1 MTQIISKIKNGRM
14 EEWKNGRMKKTK
26 KLLPLIGSLT
36 LLAAPVVLVSACSSE
51 VNRYNAALPKDIQ
64 DRLLFDFI
72 GVNYNVD
79 AKSHFNNIYKQGM
92 EFLKK
97 EVEGIMAEQEFLN
110 FFQDKLGYSEA
121 VAKTTFE
128 EIKDNLG
135 LNILATE
142 YFNTINNG
150 QNFDNKDTTKLIFQT
165 DNWHQ
170 FGTTRFNYGNVPY
183 YSEHNP
189 NNIFSN
195 SNLYTDLD
203 DATKDAEIKAV
214 AKHADE
220 NFNLE
225 LSSLTANNLKWNSP
239 TTPAAPVP
247 VLGSDNDIQ
256 NYQKRLERF
265 KWWLRFRY
273 QQYYYSVIL
282 PELNQTLFTMANIL
296 DSILKVDAAK
306 KTIAIDNGVFATQ
319 LQSWAPN
326 AKWTSNYRLVWDY
339 TTNEKTAIN
348 INANWDATTNPTKLP
363 ELMSDNQT
371 LNTNFLNELAGTDK
385 TLKNSA
391 DAIFGI
397 NGFVND
403 TSSKLYNTQVKD
415 ATVSGWARNLDGS
428 HYWGQNNNGT
438 FAYTAPIYWIDVV
451 QNLNFNFY
459 QNQSQASQW
468 LVSDPNQLITK
479 WNNNPDNSTISSTN
493 FSQYIRADYLNGD
506 STPTQDQYITTQEM
520 KWNIFWQMIY
530 WLSAQVDSNP
540 NKTQAADNFTTAAKV
555 LFPKFI
561 KKTNIYNIDF
571 WNAVSSY
578 Y

>member
-1 MTQIISKIKNGRM
+1 
-14 EEWKNGRMKKTK
+14 MKKTK

-36 LLAAPVVLVSACSSE
+36 LLAAPIVLVSACSSE

-121 VAKTTFE
+121 TAKTTFE

>member
-1 MTQIISKIKNGRM
+1 
-14 EEWKNGRMKKTK
+14 MKKTK

-121 VAKTTFE
+121 VSKTTFE

>member
-1 MTQIISKIKNGRM
+1 
-14 EEWKNGRMKKTK
+14 MKKSK

-36 LLAAPVVLVSACSSE
+36 LLAAPVILVSACSSE
-51 VNRYNAALPKDIQ
+51 FNRYNAALPKDIQ
-64 DRLLFDFI
+64 DRLLFDFT

-97 EVEGIMAEQEFLN
+97 EVEGIMAQQEFYN
-110 FFQDKLGYSEA
+110 FFQDKLGYSED

-142 YFNTINNG
+142 YFNTINSG

-170 FGTTRFNYGNVPY
+170 FGTTRFNYGNVPF

-203 DATKDAEIKAV
+203 DVTKDAEIKAV

-220 NFNLE
+220 NFYLE
-225 LSSLTANNLKWNSP
+225 VSKLTENNLKWSSP
-239 TTPAAPVP
+239 TTPIAPVP
-247 VLGSDNDIQ
+247 VLGSDNDIE

-296 DSILKVDAAK
+296 DSILKIDAGR
-306 KTIAIDNGVFATQ
+306 KTIAIDNGTFATQ

-326 AKWTSNYRLVWDY
+326 GKWISNYRLVWDY
-339 TTNEKTAIN
+339 TTNEKNASYIN
-348 INANWDATTNPTKLP
+348 VNWDQNQDSGKNPTKLP

-385 TLKNSA
+385 TLKNSV

-397 NGFVND
+397 NGFVSD
-403 TSSKLYNTQVKD
+403 PSSKPYNTQVKEN
-415 ATVSGWARNLDGS
+415 TISGWPNNPDSS
-428 HYWGQNNNGT
+428 HYWGQNNKGT
-438 FAYTAPIYWIDVV
+438 FAYAAPIYWIDVV

-459 QNQSQASQW
+459 QNQSKVSQW
-468 LVSDPNQLITK
+468 LATDPNQLIAK
-479 WNNNPDNSTISSTN
+479 WNNNPDNSIISRTD
-493 FSQYIRADYLNGD
+493 FSQYIRADYLNGN
-506 STPTQDQYITTQEM
+506 SEPTQDQYISTQKM

-555 LFPKFI
+555 LFPKYI

>member
-1 MTQIISKIKNGRM
+1 
-14 EEWKNGRMKKTK
+14 MKKTK

-121 VAKTTFE
+121 TAKTTFE

>member
-1 MTQIISKIKNGRM
+1 
-14 EEWKNGRMKKTK
+14 MKKTK

-121 VAKTTFE
+121 TAKATFE

-296 DSILKVDAAK
+296 DSILKVDVAK

>member
-1 MTQIISKIKNGRM
+1 
-14 EEWKNGRMKKTK
+14 MKKTK

-451 QNLNFNFY
+451 QNLDFNFY

>member
-1 MTQIISKIKNGRM
+1 
-14 EEWKNGRMKKTK
+14 MKKPK
-26 KLLPLIGSLT
+26 KLLPLISSLT
-36 LLAAPVVLVSACSSE
+36 LLAAPVVLVTACSSE
-51 VNRYNAALPKDIQ
+51 VNRYNAALPNDIQ
-64 DRLLFDFI
+64 NRLLFDFI

-79 AKSHFNNIYKQGM
+79 AKTHFNNIYKQGM

-97 EVEGIMAEQEFLN
+97 EVEGIMAQQEFLN
-110 FFQDKLGYSEA
+110 FFQNKLGYSEDIA
-121 VAKTTFE
+121 TTTFE
-128 EIKDNLG
+128 TIKDNLG

-170 FGTTRFNYGNVPY
+170 FGTTRFNYSNVTY

-189 NNIFSN
+189 NTIF

-203 DATKDAEIKAV
+203 DTTKDAEIKAL
-214 AKHADE
+214 AKHADD

-225 LSSLTANNLKWNSP
+225 LSNLTASNFKWNSP
-239 TTPAAPVP
+239 STPAATVP

-296 DSILKVDAAK
+296 DSILKVDATT
-306 KTIAIDNGVFATQ
+306 KTIAIDNGVFASQ

-348 INANWDATTNPTKLP
+348 INTNWDATTNPTKLP
-363 ELMSDNQT
+363 ELMTDNQT

-397 NGFVND
+397 NGFISD

-415 ATVSGWARNLDGS
+415 ATVTGWARNPDS
-428 HYWGQNNNGT
+428 THYWGQNNNGI
-438 FAYTAPIYWIDVV
+438 FAYAAPIYWIDVV

-459 QNQSQASQW
+459 QNQSQSSQW
-468 LVSDPNQLITK
+468 LVTDPNQLITK

-493 FSQYIRADYLNGD
+493 FSQYIRADYLNG
-506 STPTQDQYITTQEM
+506 SSAPTEDQYISTQEM

-530 WLSAQVDSNP
+530 WLSAQADSNP

-555 LFPKFI
+555 LFPKYI
-561 KKTNIYNIDF
+561 KKNNIYNIDF

>member
-1 MTQIISKIKNGRM
+1 
-14 EEWKNGRMKKTK
+14 MKKTK

-36 LLAAPVVLVSACSSE
+36 LLAAPIVLVSACSSE
-51 VNRYNAALPKDIQ
+51 VNRYNVALPKDIQ

-121 VAKTTFE
+121 TAKTTFE

-415 ATVSGWARNLDGS
+415 TTVSGWARNLDGS

>member
-1 MTQIISKIKNGRM
+1 
-14 EEWKNGRMKKTK
+14 MKKTK

-282 PELNQTLFTMANIL
+282 PELNQTLFTMTNIL

>member
-1 MTQIISKIKNGRM
+1 M
-14 EEWKNGRMKKTK
+14 EEWKNERMKKTK

-121 VAKTTFE
+121 TAKATFE

>member
-1 MTQIISKIKNGRM
+1 
-14 EEWKNGRMKKTK
+14 MKKTK

-110 FFQDKLGYSEA
+110 FFQDKLGYSEDT
-121 VAKTTFE
+121 AKATFE

-135 LNILATE
+135 INILATE

>member
-1 MTQIISKIKNGRM
+1 
-14 EEWKNGRMKKTK
+14 MKKTK

-110 FFQDKLGYSEA
+110 FFQDKLGYSETVSKA
-121 VAKTTFE
+121 TFE

>member
-1 MTQIISKIKNGRM
+1 
-14 EEWKNGRMKKTK
+14 MKKTK

>member
-1 MTQIISKIKNGRM
+1 
-14 EEWKNGRMKKTK
+14 MKKNK

-36 LLAAPVVLVSACSSE
+36 LLAAPIVLVSACSSE

-97 EVEGIMAEQEFLN
+97 EVEGIMAQQEFLN
-110 FFQDKLGYSEA
+110 FFQDKLGYSED

-128 EIKDNLG
+128 AIKDNLG

-142 YFNTINNG
+142 YFNTINSG

-170 FGTTRFNYGNVPY
+170 FGTTRFNYSNVAY

-189 NNIFSN
+189 NTIFSN

-203 DATKDAEIKAV
+203 DTTKDAEIKAV

-247 VLGSDNDIQ
+247 VLGSDNNIQ

-296 DSILKVDAAK
+296 DSILKIDAAK

-397 NGFVND
+397 NGFVSD

-459 QNQSQASQW
+459 QNQSQTSQW

-506 STPTQDQYITTQEM
+506 STPTQDQYISNQEM

-540 NKTQAADNFTTAAKV
+540 NKTQAADNFTTAAKI